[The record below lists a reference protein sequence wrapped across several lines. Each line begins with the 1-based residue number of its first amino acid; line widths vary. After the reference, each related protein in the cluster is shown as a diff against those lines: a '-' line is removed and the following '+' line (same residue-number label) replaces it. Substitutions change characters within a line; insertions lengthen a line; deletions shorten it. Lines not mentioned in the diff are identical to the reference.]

1 MWKWIGLA
9 GLVGVVAVG
18 ATVGAKQVQRSRREY
33 ADADPA
39 ELRDRLH
46 ARFAE
51 ATSPPSGQSSAP

>member
-18 ATVGAKQVQRSRREY
+18 ATVGAKHVQRSRREY

-39 ELRDRLH
+39 ELRDRLR

-51 ATSPPSGQSSAP
+51 VATDDT